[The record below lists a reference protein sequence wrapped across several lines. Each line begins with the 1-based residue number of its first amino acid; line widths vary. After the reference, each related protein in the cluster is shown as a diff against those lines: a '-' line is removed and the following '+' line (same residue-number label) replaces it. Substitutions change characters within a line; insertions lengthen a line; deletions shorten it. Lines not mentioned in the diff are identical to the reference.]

1 MSKNKKHHKKAHAA
15 SKGYVTIE
23 NAEALHSDTFYVM
36 QKIVEEAKAT
46 ADNPEEGAAC
56 IDKDQ
61 LRLAVNFLRDNG
73 IKPMSEYEREQ
84 LRLQEKALDDGF
96 DSDKQ
101 RKKHLAEIRKQQQ
114 GKISLY
120 VNKAESVPVPDS
132 VRDNR
137 LQDIA
142 ERMEAAEIEAD
153 ELEAR
158 EAERKED
165 MRVKKLKSDR
175 KQIKIA
181 ARELGLTLDDY
192 LETLP
197 VAVKLEALGVLEDW
211 KELKSVQEKK

>member
-1 MSKNKKHHKKAHAA
+1 MSKNKKHHKKA

-73 IKPMSEYEREQ
+73 IKPMSEFEREQ

-101 RKKHLAEIRKQQQ
+101 RKKHLEEIRKQQQ

-137 LQDIA
+137 LRDIA

-153 ELEAR
+153 KLEAR
-158 EAERKED
+158 ESERKEEV
-165 MRVKKLKSDR
+165 RVKKLKGDR
-175 KQIKIA
+175 KQIKIE
-181 ARELGLTLDDY
+181 ARELGLSVDDY

-197 VAVKLEALGVLEDW
+197 VTVKLEALGVLVDW
-211 KELKSVQEKK
+211 KEWKLMQEKK